1 MLEAREPDP
10 DEVKNSF
17 MQVTRH
23 HHHVHNSNN
32 MKAIIRSEFEMFKLK
47 SDDDIEF
54 DFEENQCDVDEFVED
69 REKF

>member
-1 MLEAREPDP
+1 
-10 DEVKNSF
+10 
-17 MQVTRH
+17 
-23 HHHVHNSNN
+23 

-69 REKF
+69 REKFWKIPQGFIANTKWGVKKLLPISK